1 MNKGWA
7 QRVWDRLR
15 RKPQHLSATKALGA
29 QGEDLATRYL
39 IDQGYRIIARNV
51 KLTFGEADILAES
64 PDQTTMVLVEVKTR
78 SRKTNQPLLSATIA
92 PEHAVDADKQRTLIR
107 IIQHLAASNGWVG
120 KPLRIDIIAID
131 WWEENGQI
139 HPDLRH
145 YVDAVH
151 G

>member
-1 MNKGWA
+1 MKYGWP

-15 RKPQHLSATKALGA
+15 GTPRHQSATKVLGT
-29 QGEDLATRYL
+29 QGEDLATRHL
-39 IDQGYRIIARNV
+39 VDQGYRIIARNV

-78 SRKTNQPLLSATIA
+78 TRKADQPLLSATIA

-139 HPDLRH
+139 RPDLRH
-145 YVDAVH
+145 YIDAVH